1 MEFFANILRWLRG
14 RVKPHGDSALYW
26 ESKNSE
32 NWKPFLEKNASEV
45 MPAEYYDKHLFE
57 RARTQWQFGDWQSL
71 ARIERESLYHHPQRA
86 SLALLAA
93 AGHQQRG
100 NMKATREFTHLATEW
115 GASKKMISQ
124 MLISG
129 VYNTLGKA
137 SALCGQQQRAIGH
150 FQKSLRTAG
159 DGGDVKLLTQ
169 ARAGWQADGFDF
181 FGRGRGN
188 FLLTINPFEQ
198 ELQTDESERQAMEST
213 AHQAPSD
220 KYAALTLIHEL
231 LKPALYLEIGVGQ
244 GKSLA
249 LTACPAVGVDPVPR
263 RELDHLPD
271 TTRLVTATSDEFF
284 ADMAKHILPH
294 TPDLI
299 LLDGMPL
306 LEYLLR
312 DLIHA
317 EALAHSKAL
326 IMVPGILPPDPT
338 QATRRRTGP
347 DWTGDIWK
355 LPEILQIH
363 RPDLRRLLLDV
374 TPSGL
379 LLITNLDPAST
390 VLSEKS
396 QEILSTYESM
406 EMVPEKVTGR
416 SGAVVPDQGVIR
428 EFVLGCMF

>member
-1 MEFFANILRWLRG
+1 MEFFANIFKWLRG
-14 RVKPHGDSALYW
+14 RVKPHGDSAPYLEAKNPETW
-26 ESKNSE
+26 EPFSKKRS
-32 NWKPFLEKNASEV
+32 SEV
-45 MPAEYYDKHLFE
+45 MLAAYYDKHLFE

-71 ARIERESLYHHPQRA
+71 VRIERESLYNHPQRA

-100 NMKATREFTHLATEW
+100 NMETTREFTRLAKKW

-124 MLISG
+124 VLIAG
-129 VYNTLGKA
+129 VHNTLGKA

-150 FQKSLRTAG
+150 FQESLRTAG
-159 DGGDVKLLTQ
+159 EGGDVKLLTQ

-181 FGRGRGN
+181 LGRGN
-188 FLLTINPFEQ
+188 SLLTINSFEQ
-198 ELQTDESERQAMEST
+198 DLQVDESERQSMDST
-213 AHQAPSD
+213 AHQPPSD
-220 KYAALTLIHEL
+220 KYAALAMIHEL

-249 LTACPAVGVDPVPR
+249 LPACPAVGVDPVPR
-263 RELDHLPD
+263 HLDHLPD

-284 ADMAKHILPH
+284 ADMAMHILPH
-294 TPDLI
+294 PPDLI

-312 DLIHA
+312 DLIHT

-326 IMVPGILPPDPT
+326 IMIPGILPPDPT

-363 RPDLRRLLLDV
+363 RPDLHQLLLDV

-390 VLSEKS
+390 VLSDKTP
-396 QEILSTYESM
+396 EILSTYESM
-406 EMVPEKVTGR
+406 EVVPEKVTTR
-416 SGAVVPDQGVIR
+416 SDAVAPDQRVIR
-428 EFVLGCMF
+428 EFVLGCRL

>member
-1 MEFFANILRWLRG
+1 MEFFANILQWFRSK
-14 RVKPHGDSALYW
+14 VKPYGASAPYW
-26 ESKNSE
+26 EAKNSE
-32 NWKPFLEKNASEV
+32 NWKPFLEENASEV
-45 MPAEYYDKHLFE
+45 MLAEYYDKHLFE
-57 RARTQWQFGDWQSL
+57 RARTQWQFGDWESL
-71 ARIERESLYHHPQRA
+71 VRIERESLYNHPQRA

-100 NMKATREFTHLATEW
+100 NMETTREFTRLAKKW

-124 MLISG
+124 VLIAG

-150 FQKSLRTAG
+150 FQESLRTAG
-159 DGGDVKLLTQ
+159 EGGDVKLLSQ

-181 FGRGRGN
+181 WGPGN
-188 FLLTINPFEQ
+188 SLLTINSFEQ
-198 ELQTDESERQAMEST
+198 DFQADESEQQPMDST
-213 AHQAPSD
+213 DHQAASD
-220 KYAALTLIHEL
+220 KYAALALIHEL
-231 LKPALYLEIGVGQ
+231 LKPVFYLEIGIAQ

-249 LTACPAVGVDPVPR
+249 LATCSAVGVDPVPR
-263 RELDHLPD
+263 QLEHLPD

-284 ADMAKHILPH
+284 ADMAMHILPH
-294 TPDLI
+294 PPDLI

-317 EALAHSKAL
+317 EALAHSKTL
-326 IMVPGILPPDPT
+326 IMIPGVLPPDPT

-363 RPDLRRLLLDV
+363 RPDLRRMLLDV

-390 VLSEKS
+390 VLSDKTP
-396 QEILSTYESM
+396 EILSTYESM
-406 EMVPEKVTGR
+406 KMVPEKVSSR
-416 SGAVVPDQGVIR
+416 SGAVVPDQV
-428 EFVLGCMF
+428 VLKGFCFF

>member
-1 MEFFANILRWLRG
+1 MDFFANILQWLRG
-14 RVKPHGDSALYW
+14 SVKSHGDSALYLDAKNPKNW
-26 ESKNSE
+26 E
-32 NWKPFLEKNASEV
+32 PFLEETSSEV

-57 RARTQWQFGDWQSL
+57 RARTQWQFGDWESL
-71 ARIERESLYHHPQRA
+71 ARIKRESLYHHPQRA
-86 SLALLAA
+86 SIALLAA

-100 NMKATREFTHLATEW
+100 NIKTTREFTCLAKEW

-124 MLISG
+124 VLIAG

-150 FQKSLRTAG
+150 FQESLRTGG

-169 ARAGWQADGFDF
+169 ARACWQAEGLEFS
-181 FGRGRGN
+181 GRGSGN
-188 FLLTINPFEQ
+188 SLLTINTFEQ
-198 ELQTDESERQAMEST
+198 ALQTDESEEQSMDST

-220 KYAALTLIHEL
+220 KYAALSLIHEL
-231 LKPALYLEIGVGQ
+231 LKPLLYLEIGVGQ

-249 LTACPAVGVDPVPR
+249 LPACPAVGVDPVPR
-263 RELDHLPD
+263 QLDNLPD

-312 DLIHA
+312 DFIHS
-317 EALAHSKAL
+317 ESLAHSTAL

-338 QATRRRTGP
+338 QATRRRNGP
-347 DWTGDIWK
+347 DWNGDIWK
-355 LPEILQIH
+355 LPEILQTH
-363 RPDLRRLLLDV
+363 RPDLRQLLLNV

-379 LLITNLDPAST
+379 LLITNLDPTSNT
-390 VLSEKS
+390 LSDKTP
-396 QEILSTYESM
+396 EILSTYQSM
-406 EMVPEKVTGR
+406 EMVPEKVSTRGD
-416 SGAVVPDQGVIR
+416 AVALDQRVIR
-428 EFVLGCMF
+428 EFVVSCKL

>member
-1 MEFFANILRWLRG
+1 MMLAT
-14 RVKPHGDSALYW
+14 
-26 ESKNSE
+26 
-32 NWKPFLEKNASEV
+32 
-45 MPAEYYDKHLFE
+45 YYDKDLFE
-57 RARTQWQFGDWQSL
+57 RARTQWQFGDWESL
-71 ARIERESLYHHPQRA
+71 VRIERESLYNHPQRA

-100 NMKATREFTHLATEW
+100 NMETTREFTRLAKKW

-124 MLISG
+124 VLIAG

-150 FQKSLRTAG
+150 FQESLRTAG
-159 DGGDVKLLTQ
+159 EGGDVKLLSQ

-181 FGRGRGN
+181 WGPGN
-188 FLLTINPFEQ
+188 SLLTINSFEQ
-198 ELQTDESERQAMEST
+198 DFQADESEQQPMDST
-213 AHQAPSD
+213 DHQAASD
-220 KYAALTLIHEL
+220 KYAALALIHEL
-231 LKPALYLEIGVGQ
+231 LKPVFYLEIGIAQ

-249 LTACPAVGVDPVPR
+249 LATCSAVGVDPVPR
-263 RELDHLPD
+263 QLEHLPD

-284 ADMAKHILPH
+284 ADMAMHILPH
-294 TPDLI
+294 PPDLI

-317 EALAHSKAL
+317 EALAHSKTL
-326 IMVPGILPPDPT
+326 IMIPGVLPPDPT

-363 RPDLRRLLLDV
+363 RPDLRRMLLDV

-390 VLSEKS
+390 VLSDKTP
-396 QEILSTYESM
+396 EILSTYESM
-406 EMVPEKVTGR
+406 EMVPEKVSSR
-416 SGAVVPDQGVIR
+416 SGAVVPDQV
-428 EFVLGCMF
+428 VLKGFCFF